1 MAAENDHEIEE
12 EQAPAKGAAGEQAR
26 SLAALDGAADVS
38 LDSTKA
44 SKALSGIAADGSAN
58 EVLRKQQ
65 EQQLAAVKV
74 SKEDIQVIVAELEL
88 STKEADLALRK
99 NGGNLESALRS
110 LVA

>member
-65 EQQLAAVKV
+65 FVFFTSLCLSCFACKLHTFVILIIFAFSQL
-74 SKEDIQVIVAELEL
+74 
-88 STKEADLALRK
+88 
-99 NGGNLESALRS
+99 
-110 LVA
+110 